1 MGPIPLRANL
11 FNNPAILED
20 RVSKIIIKAWEIK
33 LLDIEPI
40 KFEDQQ
46 IVYNNQL
53 TPFNL
58 DYGFSQKQHI
68 EQKRLEDEKRRL

>member
-11 FNNPAILED
+11 FNNPAILEN

-40 KFEDQQ
+40 KFED
-46 IVYNNQL
+46 
-53 TPFNL
+53 
-58 DYGFSQKQHI
+58 
-68 EQKRLEDEKRRL
+68 